1 MSDARLNLVV
11 QFLPIDKLSGALKNI
26 VGLGRSGD
34 QALRGLKRE
43 ARDLGMQLKA
53 AQAASAAGM
62 GNVTALIAEERRLER
77 QIAQTNQQIERQ
89 KRLNAIDGRV
99 GRVQARGAELQSAGS
114 QNMLAGAGMLTPF
127 VLAGNE
133 AMRFSSGMVDIQ
145 QKAELTN
152 RETAQMARNIL
163 NAANAAHQLP
173 EDMRA
178 AVDVL
183 AGFGLDPRQAVAMVG
198 PIGRLGTAF
207 KVDLADGAAAAYS
220 NLNNLKVP
228 IAETGRA
235 LDIMAA
241 GGKAGAFEIKDMAR
255 YFPGLTA
262 QMQALGQSGLGAVSD
277 LTAALQIARRG
288 AGTSEEAAT
297 NVQNLLSKINSPAVI
312 RAFQKNFGVD
322 LPAALRQAYAKGKTP
337 MEALAEITQKATGG
351 DLTKLGFVVED
362 MQAQSALRALI
373 LNMDDYR
380 KMRDQIAR
388 GGGTVDAA
396 FRQRELQD
404 ASVAW
409 AGFKG
414 QLQALAITLG
424 TTLLPVATRFFG
436 YLNTGIGA
444 ISRWAQANPRAA
456 QSLISL
462 AAGLAVARVGF
473 GALQFAF
480 GSILGPAATAWGW
493 FMKFKEIGGIAGVL
507 AKIAPVFGAIR
518 AAALFMAQGV
528 MRAGLMMLANPMVAA
543 IVAIVL
549 AIGAAAYL
557 IWKHWDKIKLAF
569 ARGREMLG
577 QVWDWVKDKII
588 RFPLLFGPMG
598 LVARYVIQHWAG
610 IKSAFWKAV
619 DWLKNAPAWI
629 LSKVEQF
636 APAFGPL
643 GLIAREIIRHWGDAR
658 KAWDSST
665 AWLTSSGDTIRKAAR
680 DYPLLFGPMGAMAI
694 EIHKQWNGISATLEK
709 GAAIFNRSFDWIA
722 AKIGIFPMLLGPL
735 GVGVQYLWDNWAR
748 VDAAFTWANGMIS
761 RGWSA
766 TAALFRSGA
775 SAIVA
780 ALGPLPGWMASI
792 GRAMISGLLLALNP
806 SALAQRLL
814 QIARNGI
821 VAFKNFFG
829 IKSPS
834 RLFMAMGGHLT
845 GGLALG
851 IDRGGQGPLRAM
863 GKLATGVAGAG
874 AIALAQPSLA
884 ALTPSPASAAASPLV
899 RPRVEMPEIAAP
911 LVRPRI
917 ALPRALPELA
927 TPAIAR
933 RQDAAQPGTRPVP
946 VAAPAPLPRPA
957 AIMPAQPRAQR
968 AAQAR
973 EGDRYE
979 IHIHQQPGE
988 DAQALADRVMRLI
1001 DTRKRRRALSS
1012 FTDDY

>member
-34 QALRGLKRE
+34 QALKGLRRE
-43 ARDLGMQLKA
+43 ARDLGTQLKA
-53 AQAASAAGM
+53 AQAATAAGV
-62 GNVTALIAEERRLER
+62 GNITRLIEEERRLER
-77 QIAQTNQQIERQ
+77 QIAETNQQIERQ
-89 KRLNAIDGRV
+89 KRLNAIDGKV
-99 GRVQARGAELQSAGS
+99 GRMQARGAELQGAGT

-127 VLAGNE
+127 IAAGAE

-163 NAANAAHQLP
+163 NMANAAHQLP

-207 KVDLADGAAAAYS
+207 KVELADGAAAAYA

-228 IAETGRA
+228 IADTGRA

-262 QMQALGQSGLGAVSD
+262 QMQALGQSGVGAVSD

-297 NVQNLLSKINSPAVI
+297 NVQNLLAKINSPAVI

-322 LPAALRQAYAKGKTP
+322 LPAALRQAYARGKTP
-337 MEALAEITQKATGG
+337 MEALAEITQRATGG
-351 DLTKLGFVVED
+351 DLSKLGFVIED
-362 MQAQSALRALI
+362 QQAQSALRTLI

-380 KMRDQIAR
+380 KMREQIAR
-388 GGGTVDAA
+388 EGGTVDAA

-456 QSLISL
+456 QGLISL
-462 AAGLAVARVGF
+462 AAGLGAARVGF

-493 FMKFKEIGGIAGVL
+493 FMKFREIGGIAGVL
-507 AKIAPVFGAIR
+507 AKLAPAFTAIR

-528 MRAGLMMLANPMVAA
+528 MRAGVMMLANPMVAA

-577 QVWDWVKDKII
+577 QVWNWVKDKIVRFPLLFGPLGLVARYVI
-588 RFPLLFGPMG
+588 QHWDGIKAGFWNGVEWLKNFPAWIKDKIVRFPLLFGPMG
-598 LVARYVIQHWAG
+598 LAVSWIIKHWN
-610 IKSAFWKAV
+610 
-619 DWLKNAPAWI
+619 D
-629 LSKVEQF
+629 
-636 APAFGPL
+636 
-643 GLIAREIIRHWGDAR
+643 IRQGFLVGGGYL
-658 KAWDSST
+658 T
-665 AWLTSSGDTIRKAAR
+665 AC
-680 DYPLLFGPMGAMAI
+680 
-694 EIHKQWNGISATLEK
+694 
-709 GAAIFNRSFDWIA
+709 FDWIR
-722 AKIGIFPMLLGPL
+722 AKLGIFPMLFGPL
-735 GVGVQYLWDNWAR
+735 AVGVQYVWNNLGR
-748 VDAAFTWANGMIS
+748 IGAALEWVAGVLG
-761 RGWSA
+761 RGWSVVGG
-766 TAALFRSGA
+766 LFRAG
-775 SAIVA
+775 VA
-780 ALGPLPGWMASI
+780 NITALLGPVPGWLAGI
-792 GRAMISGLLLALNP
+792 GRAMMDGLLLALNP
-806 SALAQRLL
+806 EALAQRLL
-814 QIARNGI
+814 QIARNG
-821 VAFKNFFG
+821 VTAFKNYFG

-884 ALTPSPASAAASPLV
+884 APPAFAASD
-899 RPRVEMPEIAAP
+899 AAP

-917 ALPRALPELA
+917 VLPGALPELA
-927 TPAIAR
+927 VPAIAR
-933 RQDAAQPGTRPVP
+933 RQDPAQPGAGRMP
-946 VAAPAPLPRPA
+946 VAAPVPLPRPA
-957 AIMPAQPRAQR
+957 AIVPAQPRRQR
-968 AAQAR
+968 DTQAR
-973 EGDRYE
+973 QGDRYE

-1012 FTDDY
+1012 FTDDF